1 MSDNKQ
7 KDLTLSKEEI
17 KRFVDELLL
26 DKDIN
31 IGLLPD
37 AIERALYENIL
48 TILMKLVQHSL
59 DDLKISFMGHNLKI
73 SLEPPVRE
81 ADENSEKMDVDV

>member
-7 KDLTLSKEEI
+7 KDFTLSKDEI
-17 KRFVDELLL
+17 KKFVDELLL

-73 SLEPPVRE
+73 SLEAPDESENSE
-81 ADENSEKMDVDV
+81 ADEES

>member
-1 MSDNKQ
+1 MSEKQ

-26 DKDIN
+26 DEDIN

-37 AIERALYENIL
+37 AIEKPLYNNIL
-48 TILMKLVQHSL
+48 IMVMKLVQHSL
-59 DDLKISFMGHNLKI
+59 DNLEISFMNHDLKI
-73 SLEPPVRE
+73 SLEAPT
-81 ADENSEKMDVDV
+81 DKMNVEE